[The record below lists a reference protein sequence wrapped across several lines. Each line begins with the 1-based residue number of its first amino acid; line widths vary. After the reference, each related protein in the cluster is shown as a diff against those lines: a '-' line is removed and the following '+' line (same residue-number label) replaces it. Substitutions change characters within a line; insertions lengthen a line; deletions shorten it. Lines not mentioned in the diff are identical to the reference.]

1 MNDAHTLSDGFGP
14 SSLLRNWRKAGHGVE
29 RGESDVQFDHSCPYN
44 GNKIVV
50 VADGPKRW
58 RCVHADPRTE
68 A

>member
-1 MNDAHTLSDGFGP
+1 MVNGGQ
-14 SSLLRNWRKAGHGVE
+14 G
-29 RGESDVQFDHSCPYN
+29 DVQFDHSCPYN

-50 VADGPKRW
+50 VTNGPKGW